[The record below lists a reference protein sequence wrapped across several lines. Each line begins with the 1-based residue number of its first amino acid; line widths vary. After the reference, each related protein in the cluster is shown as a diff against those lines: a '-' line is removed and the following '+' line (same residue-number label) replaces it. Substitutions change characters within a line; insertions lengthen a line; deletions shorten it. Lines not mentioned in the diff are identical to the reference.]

1 MSGSKRISAAALMA
15 LREALSVVYWY
26 KGDLEKFL
34 KVCLHDSPLIMH
46 LNWSGYKR
54 DIVTEL
60 VERLCKNESAN
71 QEALLY
77 LMIEVSRIADFSHLA
92 RLDGGDVKV
101 KKAKE
106 AVIALREQIKGLEE
120 LLRDKDVIAE
130 TRAQHLSSQKK
141 LGGVLQAL
149 DSLKQEYFE
158 LIRETNTQQRG
169 YRLEKILRGL
179 FEIYD
184 LDPRA
189 SFKIVGEQIDGAFT
203 FDNTDY
209 LLEAKWQK
217 APVDV
222 GDLDRLQAKVSR
234 KLENTLGLYVSVNG
248 YSEDG
253 LEAFKNNRPH
263 LFLIDGADLMAVLEN
278 RIELPAILKRKK
290 REASQTGNI
299 YLKIGEII

>member
-1 MSGSKRISAAALMA
+1 MGTKKISAAALMA

-26 KGDLEKFL
+26 KQDLEKFL
-34 KVCLHDSPLIMH
+34 RVCLRDTPLITH
-46 LNWSGYKR
+46 LNWNAYKR
-54 DIVTEL
+54 DIVSEL
-60 VERLCKNESAN
+60 VERLCKNEDAN
-71 QEALLY
+71 QEALLR
-77 LMIEVSRIADFSHLA
+77 LMIEVSQVTDFSHLA
-92 RLDGGDVKV
+92 KLDGGAEKV

-106 AVIALREQIKGLEE
+106 AVLALRQQIKGLDE
-120 LLRDKDVIAE
+120 LLRDQKAIEE
-130 TRAQHLSSQKK
+130 TRAKHLSDQKK
-141 LGGVLQAL
+141 LSGVVQAL
-149 DSLKQEYFE
+149 EKLKAEYAE
-158 LIRETNTQQRG
+158 LIKETNAQKRG
-169 YRLEKILRGL
+169 YKLEKILKGL
-179 FEIYD
+179 FEIFD

-189 SFKIVGEQIDGAFT
+189 SFKLIGEQIDGAFT

-217 APVDV
+217 DPVDV

-263 LFLIDGADLMAVLEN
+263 LYLVDGADLMAVLEN
-278 RIELPAILKRKK
+278 RIDLQSLLKRKK

-299 YLKIGEII
+299 YLKIWEII

>member
-1 MSGSKRISAAALMA
+1 MSTTKRISAAALMA
-15 LREALSVVYWY
+15 LREALSVAYWY
-26 KGDLEKFL
+26 KQDLEKFL
-34 KVCLHDSPLIMH
+34 RVCLHDSPIIGT

-54 DIVTEL
+54 DIVSEL
-60 VERLCKNESAN
+60 VDRLCKNESAN
-71 QEALLY
+71 QEALLH
-77 LMIEVSRIADFSHLA
+77 LMIEVSQITDFSHLA
-92 RLDGGDVKV
+92 KLEGGDVKV

-106 AVIALREQIKGLEE
+106 AITALRQQIKGLEE
-120 LLRDKDVIAE
+120 LLRDQKTIE
-130 TRAQHLSSQKK
+130 ENRAKHKSSQQKI
-141 LGGVLQAL
+141 GGVIQAL
-149 DSLKQEYFE
+149 EQLKQEYFA
-158 LIRETNTQQRG
+158 LIKETNAQKRG
-169 YRLEKILRGL
+169 YQLEKILRGL

-217 APVDV
+217 NPVDV
-222 GDLDRLQAKVSR
+222 GDLDRLQGKVSR
-234 KLENTLGLYVSVNG
+234 KLENTLGLYISVNG

-263 LFLIDGADLMAVLEN
+263 LFLVDGMDLMAVLEN
-278 RIELPAILKRKK
+278 RIDLPSLLKRKK

-299 YLKIGEII
+299 YLKVSEIL